1 MKRQKAAI
9 RATPGPDF
17 AQRVLTLA
25 YRRLGRRYP
34 AVFMAIELQTA
45 WFITAGLL
53 GLLSLYYEAPNSDL
67 LLVLAISLAL
77 TGVTIA
83 VALYRSLRYLRPLAE
98 WIDSD
103 RSDPEFAERAW
114 STAIGMP
121 LYLLRRQM
129 RLPIFGVA
137 IPGSIAGV
145 AILGLPALAFLPI
158 LAASLI
164 AIGYSG
170 ILHYFAVEA
179 GLRPVVVDINRVVPP
194 RLSTGHKAISLR
206 LRLMV
211 ALPMIN
217 VITGLVA
224 LALSGDHGGGGS
236 RRAGPRHRGGDGSC
250 ADDRARALDAL
261 VARSIIR
268 PIGDLQK
275 GIEAVQRGRL
285 RRHGPGHDRRRAG
298 RALGRLQPDG
308 HRAGRARADPR
319 GVRHLP
325 RRGGRRVHPQR
336 GLLAGGLR
344 GRGLAAVLRR
354 ARLHRL
360 RGRRRRHRRSSRALN
375 ELFEAVVPIIA
386 EHGGHVDKFI
396 GDGLL
401 AVFGAPRA
409 PTTTPTE
416 RCAPRCE
423 IARRVNY
430 GDSVLLR
437 VGVGVNSGTV
447 IAGSIGGAG
456 RLNFSVIGD
465 AVNVAA
471 RVEAATRRTGDDVL
485 ITASTREL
493 LGKRWSSRSAARGS
507 SVEGQ
512 GRADGA
518 VRPGRPRAVGRNPVH
533 RHADRLKTRSFP
545 PKQEA
550 GCVTTCTPGGAPG

>member
-1 MKRQKAAI
+1 MKGKKAAI

-53 GLLSLYYEAPNSDL
+53 GLLSLYFDAPRSDL

-83 VALYRSLRYLRPLAE
+83 VALVRSVRYLRPLGE
-98 WIDSD
+98 WIGSD

-114 STAIGMP
+114 SIAIGMP

-129 RLPIFGVA
+129 RLPIFCVA

-145 AILGLPALAFLPI
+145 AILGLSVWAFFPI

-194 RLSTGHKAISLR
+194 RLSTGHRAISLR
-206 LRLMV
+206 LRLMA
-211 ALPMIN
+211 ALPMIT

-224 LALSGDHGGGGS
+224 LAISGNH
-236 RRAGPRHRGGDGSC
+236 GDGEV
-250 ADDRARALDAL
+250 AGLGLDILTAIGVAVTIALELSIL
-261 VARSIIR
+261 VSRSIIR
-268 PIGDLQK
+268 PVSDLQK
-275 GIEAVQRGRL
+275 GIESVKRGNFDATV
-285 RRHGPGHDRRRAG
+285 PVTTADE
-298 RALGRLQPDG
+298 LGELSAAYNQM
-308 HRAGRARADPR
+308 
-319 GVRHLP
+319 VT
-325 RRGGRRVHPQR
+325 
-336 GLLAGGLR
+336 
-344 GRGLAAVLRR
+344 GLAERERIREAFGTYLDEEVAEYILSDGYAPEGFEAQVSLLFCDVRDFTGF
-354 ARLHRL
+354 AADADAKQVV
-360 RGRRRRHRRSSRALN
+360 SAIN
-375 ELFEAVVPIIA
+375 ELFETIVPIIA
-386 EHGGHVDKFI
+386 AEGGHVDKFI

-401 AVFGAPRA
+401 AVFGAPQRTDDHAERA
-409 PTTTPTE
+409 V
-416 RCAPRCE
+416 RAAVE
-423 IARRVNY
+423 IARCVNH
-430 GDSVLLR
+430 GEGVQLE

-465 AVNVAA
+465 AVNVAS
-471 RVEAATRRTGDDVL
+471 RVEAETRQTGDDVL
-485 ITASTREL
+485 ITASTHAQLGERIKVSERGQRTLKGKSEPVEL
-493 LGKRWSSRSAARGS
+493 YAPLVGAEA
-507 SVEGQ
+507 VE
-512 GRADGA
+512 
-518 VRPGRPRAVGRNPVH
+518 
-533 RHADRLKTRSFP
+533 
-545 PKQEA
+545 
-550 GCVTTCTPGGAPG
+550 TPSTGTLTG